1 MVDNE
6 KDFKKSTFATET
18 ATPAKSTTVVEEPK
32 TAEELRQE
40 KQREETQAFLD
51 VQAGQRAAMA
61 AETKAK
67 EEREAKVK
75 KK

>member
-1 MVDNE
+1 MVDTD
-6 KDFKKSTFATET
+6 KDFKKPTTT
-18 ATPAKSTTVVEEPK
+18 ATTTTTAPTESAAAEPK

-51 VQAGQRAAMA
+51 IQAGQRAAMA

>member
-1 MVDNE
+1 MVDTE
-6 KDFKKSTFATET
+6 KDFRKPVTTTTTSTA
-18 ATPAKSTTVVEEPK
+18 AAPASTEPK

-67 EEREAKVK
+67 EEREAKAK